1 MWIGYTNDCICHPV
15 DESCYCNCFRP
26 WKNNLGHVIV
36 ENKFYLMEFW
46 NISEVINGGIGPAP
60 NWKKT
65 TNNSTNTTD
74 IFEEISVTS
83 PVSVPV
89 PFVTLS
95 TEVSFAASNDEFS
108 AGKQTKITAVDIQ
121 LINIPLKI
129 LEFSQRF
136 LVKIILV
143 AAKMSPTSV
152 T

>member
-1 MWIGYTNDCICHPV
+1 MIAFAIQLTKAVIATALGLEKIIWVTWSLKI
-15 DESCYCNCFRP
+15 
-26 WKNNLGHVIV
+26 NLM
-36 ENKFYLMEFW
+36 EFYLMEFW